1 MNYVSIIMYILCC
14 YREVLNFTLS
24 APLSTCLRKKK
35 KKKNHH
41 RKAEFPVKSV
51 DFFFLFVCLDHL
63 FFFWPKSTHKF
74 PLVSLVMRNRSR
86 SLLFNCF
93 WLLGEALLNV
103 VWERTCS
110 GYLKDSY
117 YRAVFLSPC
126 DLPLEPWRER
136 DAFGNQSVISLF
148 SVGSAMCLK
157 QYFWF
162 WDDYKYLSAAVA
174 MPCSKYWVL
183 LRGMFSVE
191 SVKWQ
196 DSGAWTKHAQTLDI
210 SIKIK
215 QWS

>member
-1 MNYVSIIMYILCC
+1 MSASLCTFYVVTEKFWILPFQHLWALAWG
-14 YREVLNFTLS
+14 RR
-24 APLSTCLRKKK
+24 RKKK
-35 KKKNHH
+35 TTTEKQN
-41 RKAEFPVKSV
+41 SQL
-51 DFFFLFVCLDHL
+51 DLLIFFLFVCLDHL

-117 YRAVFLSPC
+117 YRAVFLSQC

-191 SVKWQ
+191 SVEWQ